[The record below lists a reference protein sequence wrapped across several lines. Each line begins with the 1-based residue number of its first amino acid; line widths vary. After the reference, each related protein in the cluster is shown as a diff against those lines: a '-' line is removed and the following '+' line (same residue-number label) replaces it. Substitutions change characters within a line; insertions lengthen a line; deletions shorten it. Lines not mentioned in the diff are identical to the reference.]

1 MAMARFKD
9 LCIGTGGG
17 AALGRFW
24 AEALGLSFE
33 PDEAG
38 DRVVGRLTGPTPQH
52 TVWINVLAEPR
63 TVKQRVHLDVHTDT
77 VETLTGLGASA
88 LETFEHWTVLADP
101 EGGEVCAFV
110 RETPPDYRLYEVVV
124 DASRP
129 EAVCGWWSQ
138 VFGAEMQRDAE
149 HDFCWIE
156 PVPHAPFESL
166 VFNPVPE
173 PKTVPNRIHWDVSV
187 TDVQPLVEHGAA
199 VLRRP
204 GGDIDWFVLADPE
217 GNEFCA
223 FVE

>member
-17 AALGRFW
+17 LALGRFW
-24 AEALGLSFE
+24 AEVLGLSFE

-38 DRVVGRLTGPTPQH
+38 DRVVGRLTGPSPQH
-52 TVWINVLAEPR
+52 TVWINVLAEPM
-63 TVKQRVHLDVHTDT
+63 TVKQRVHLDVPTDS
-77 VETLTGLGASA
+77 VETLTALGASV
-88 LETFEHWTVLADP
+88 LETYEHWTVMTDP
-101 EGGEVCAFV
+101 EGGELCAFV
-110 RETPPDYRLYEVVV
+110 REAPPDYRLYEVVV
-124 DASRP
+124 DSARP
-129 EAVCGWWSQ
+129 DVVCGWWSQ
-138 VFGAEMQRDAE
+138 VFGVEMQRNAE
-149 HDFCWIE
+149 HGYCWIE
-156 PVPHAPFESL
+156 PVPYAPFETV

-187 TDVQPLVEHGAA
+187 TDVQPLVDNGAA

>member
-17 AALGRFW
+17 IALGRFW
-24 AEALGLSFE
+24 AGVLGLSFE

-38 DRVVGRLTGPTPQH
+38 DRVVGRLTGPSPQH
-52 TVWINVLAEPR
+52 TVWINVLAEPM
-63 TVKQRVHLDVHTDT
+63 TVKQRVHLDVPTDS
-77 VETLTGLGASA
+77 VETLTALGASV
-88 LETFEHWTVLADP
+88 LETYEHWTVMTDP
-101 EGGEVCAFV
+101 EGGELCAFV
-110 RETPPDYRLYEVVV
+110 REAPPDYRLYEVVV
-124 DASRP
+124 DSARP
-129 EAVCGWWSQ
+129 DVVCGWWSQ
-138 VFGAEMQRDAE
+138 VFGVEMQRNAE
-149 HDFCWIE
+149 HGYCWIE
-156 PVPHAPFESL
+156 PVPYAPFETV

-187 TDVQPLVEHGAA
+187 TDVQPLVDNGAA

>member
-17 AALGRFW
+17 VALGRFW

-63 TVKQRVHLDVHTDT
+63 TVKQRVHLDVHTDS
-77 VETLTGLGASA
+77 VETLTALGASA
-88 LETFEHWTVLADP
+88 LETFEHWTVMADP

-110 RETPPDYRLYEVVV
+110 RETPPDYRLYEVIV
-124 DASRP
+124 DAARP
-129 EAVCGWWSQ
+129 EAVCGWWSE
-138 VFGAEMQRDAE
+138 VLGAEMHRDAE
-149 HDFCWIE
+149 HDSCWIE

-166 VFNPVPE
+166 VFDAVPE

>member
-1 MAMARFKD
+1 MARFKD

-17 AALGRFW
+17 VALGRFW
-24 AEALGLSFE
+24 AEVLGLSFE
-33 PDEAG
+33 PDEVG

-63 TVKQRVHLDVHTDT
+63 SVKQRVHLDVPTDS
-77 VETLTGLGASA
+77 VETLTALGASV
-88 LETFEHWTVLADP
+88 LEAHDHWTVMADP
-101 EGGEVCAFV
+101 EGGELCAFV

-124 DASRP
+124 DAARP
-129 EAVCGWWSQ
+129 EVVCGWWSQ
-138 VFGAEMQRDAE
+138 VFGVEMQRHAE
-149 HDFCWIE
+149 HGYCWIE
-156 PVPHAPFESL
+156 PVPQAPFETV

>member
-17 AALGRFW
+17 LALGRFW
-24 AEALGLSFE
+24 AGVLGLSFE

-38 DRVVGRLTGPTPQH
+38 DRVVGRLTGPSPQH
-52 TVWINVLAEPR
+52 TVWINVLAEPM
-63 TVKQRVHLDVHTDT
+63 TVKQRVHLDVPTDS
-77 VETLTGLGASA
+77 VETLTALGASV
-88 LETFEHWTVLADP
+88 LETYEHWTVMTDP
-101 EGGEVCAFV
+101 EGGELCAFV
-110 RETPPDYRLYEVVV
+110 REAPPDYRLYEVVV
-124 DASRP
+124 DSARP
-129 EAVCGWWSQ
+129 DVVCGWWSQ
-138 VFGAEMQRDAE
+138 VFGVEMQRNAE
-149 HDFCWIE
+149 HGYCWIE
-156 PVPHAPFESL
+156 PVPYAPFETV

-187 TDVQPLVEHGAA
+187 TDVQPLVDNGAA

>member
-17 AALGRFW
+17 LALGRFW
-24 AEALGLSFE
+24 AGVLGLSFE

-38 DRVVGRLTGPTPQH
+38 DRVVGRLTGPSPQH
-52 TVWINVLAEPR
+52 TVWINVLAEPM
-63 TVKQRVHLDVHTDT
+63 TVKQRVHLDVPTDS
-77 VETLTGLGASA
+77 VETLTALGASV
-88 LETFEHWTVLADP
+88 LETYEHWTVMTDP
-101 EGGEVCAFV
+101 EGGELCAFV
-110 RETPPDYRLYEVVV
+110 REAPPDYRLYEVVV
-124 DASRP
+124 DSARP
-129 EAVCGWWSQ
+129 DVVCGWWSQ
-138 VFGAEMQRDAE
+138 VFGVEMQRNAE
-149 HDFCWIE
+149 HGYCWIE
-156 PVPHAPFESL
+156 PVPYAPFETV

-187 TDVQPLVEHGAA
+187 TDVQPLVDNGAA
-199 VLRRP
+199 VLRQP